1 MATAN
6 PTGGLRGAGKI
17 VKKASGWFIGMAVVF
32 ILLGIFAIV
41 EPGIA
46 GLAITI
52 LVGWLLI
59 FGGGAHLVAAFSGGG
74 AGRAIWQVLIGI
86 VYIVGG
92 IYFLTHPLLGLGS
105 LTLLLAVII
114 LMAAAFELVVYFRSR
129 REGGSGWL
137 LVNALITLL
146 LGGLIWFHWP
156 SSSVWAIGT
165 LVGVNLLITGI
176 SRLMLGLAAPKV
188 VNRVA
193 LQRTPLIRWNG
204 GRSVRLRRLSQAIR
218 HEQSILATSC

>member
-6 PTGGLRGAGKI
+6 PTEGLRGAGTI
-17 VKKASGWFIGMAVVF
+17 IKKASGWLIGMGVVF
-32 ILLGIFAIV
+32 IVLGILAII
-41 EPGIA
+41 EPGVA
-46 GLAITI
+46 GLAVTI

-59 FGGGAHLVAAFSGGG
+59 FGGVAHLVAAFSGGG
-74 AGRAIWQVLIGI
+74 AGRVIWQLLIGI
-86 VYIVGG
+86 VYIAGG
-92 IYFLTHPLLGLGS
+92 FYFLTHPLLGLGT
-105 LTLLLAVII
+105 LTLLLGVII
-114 LMAAAFELVVYFRSR
+114 LTEAVFEIFAYFRTR

-165 LVGVNLLITGI
+165 LVGVNLLMTGI
-176 SRLMLGLAAPKV
+176 SRLMFGLAARKL

-193 LQRTPLIRWNG
+193 
-204 GRSVRLRRLSQAIR
+204 A
-218 HEQSILATSC
+218 

>member
-6 PTGGLRGAGKI
+6 STVGLRGPGTI
-17 VKKASGWFIGMAVVF
+17 IKKASGWLIGMAVVF
-32 ILLGIFAIV
+32 ILLGMLAII

-46 GLAITI
+46 GLAVTI

-59 FGGGAHLVAAFSGGG
+59 LGGVAHLIAAFGGGG
-74 AGRAIWQVLIGI
+74 AGRVIWQVLIGTL
-86 VYIVGG
+86 YILGG
-92 IYFLTHPLLGLGS
+92 VYFLAHPLLALGT

-114 LMAAAFELVVYFRSR
+114 LMEAAFEIIAYFRTR
-129 REGGSGWL
+129 GQGGSGWL

-165 LVGVNLLITGI
+165 LVGVNLLMTGI
-176 SRLMLGLAAPKV
+176 SRLMFGLAARKLV
-188 VNRVA
+188 SQVA
-193 LQRTPLIRWNG
+193 
-204 GRSVRLRRLSQAIR
+204 A
-218 HEQSILATSC
+218 A

>member
-6 PTGGLRGAGKI
+6 PTEGLRGAGKI
-17 VKKASGWFIGMAVVF
+17 IRKASGWFIGMAVVF
-32 ILLGIFAIV
+32 ILLGILAII
-41 EPGIA
+41 EPGLA
-46 GLAITI
+46 GLAVTI

-59 FGGGAHLVAAFSGGG
+59 FGGMAHLVAAFSGGG
-74 AGRAIWQVLIGI
+74 AGRVIWQVLIGM

-92 IYFLTHPLLGLGS
+92 FYFLTHPLLGLGT
-105 LTLLLAVII
+105 LTLLLGVII
-114 LMAAAFELVVYFRSR
+114 LTEGVFEVIVYFRTR
-129 REGGSGWL
+129 GEGGSGWL

-165 LVGVNLLITGI
+165 LVGVNLLMTGI
-176 SRLMLGLAAPKV
+176 SRLMFGLAARKL

-193 LQRTPLIRWNG
+193 
-204 GRSVRLRRLSQAIR
+204 A
-218 HEQSILATSC
+218 

>member
-1 MATAN
+1 MATTN
-6 PTGGLRGAGKI
+6 PTDGLRGAGTI
-17 VKKASGWFIGMAVVF
+17 IKKASGWFIGMAVVF
-32 ILLGIFAIV
+32 IVLGTMAII
-41 EPGIA
+41 EPGVA

-59 FGGGAHLVAAFSGGG
+59 FGGATHLVAAFTGGG
-74 AGRAIWQVLIGI
+74 AGRVIWQVLIGI

-92 IYFLTHPLLGLGS
+92 LYFLTHTLLGLGT

-114 LMAAAFELVVYFRSR
+114 LTEAVLEVIAYFRMRS
-129 REGGSGWL
+129 EGGSGWL

-165 LVGVNLLITGI
+165 LVGVNLLMTGI
-176 SRLMLGLAAPKV
+176 SRLMFGLAARQLA
-188 VNRVA
+188 NRVA
-193 LQRTPLIRWNG
+193 
-204 GRSVRLRRLSQAIR
+204 A
-218 HEQSILATSC
+218 

>member
-6 PTGGLRGAGKI
+6 PTEGLRGAGKI
-17 VKKASGWFIGMAVVF
+17 VKKASSWFIGMAVVF
-32 ILLGIFAIV
+32 ILLGILAIV
-41 EPGIA
+41 EPGVA

-74 AGRAIWQVLIGI
+74 AGRVIWQVLIGI

-92 IYFLTHPLLGLGS
+92 FYFLTHPLLGLGS

-114 LMAAAFELVVYFRSR
+114 LMEAVFELVAYFRSR
-129 REGGSGWL
+129 SESGSGWL

-165 LVGVNLLITGI
+165 LVGVNLLMTGI
-176 SRLMLGLAAPKV
+176 SRLMLGLAARKL

-193 LQRTPLIRWNG
+193 L
-204 GRSVRLRRLSQAIR
+204 
-218 HEQSILATSC
+218 

>member
-6 PTGGLRGAGKI
+6 PTEGLRGAGKI
-17 VKKASGWFIGMAVVF
+17 VKKASGWFIGMAVMF
-32 ILLGIFAIV
+32 ILLGILAIV
-41 EPGIA
+41 EPGVA

-74 AGRAIWQVLIGI
+74 AGRVIWQVLIGI

-92 IYFLTHPLLGLGS
+92 FYFLTHPLLGLGS

-114 LMAAAFELVVYFRSR
+114 LMEAVFELVAYFRSR
-129 REGGSGWL
+129 SESGSGWL

-165 LVGVNLLITGI
+165 LVGVNLLMTGI
-176 SRLMLGLAAPKV
+176 SRLMFGLAARKL

-193 LQRTPLIRWNG
+193 L
-204 GRSVRLRRLSQAIR
+204 
-218 HEQSILATSC
+218 